1 MKLNIL
7 KIDGG
12 KAGSIDISDKVM
24 ALKVNYKLIKYVI
37 DWQLNHLKPRTAKTK
52 QRNEIRGST
61 KKIYSQKGTGQA
73 RHASKKAPLF
83 VGGGVAHG
91 PKGKVYKIKKIN
103 KKVRKLALAQTLS
116 KKNKDKQLHILEDVK
131 KEIKK
136 TKDFNKFLV
145 TNKISNVLIV
155 SDKNSEKNF
164 ERSAR
169 NIKNLKIISDEG
181 ANIYDILK
189 YKNLIITSSSIK
201 KIEGRILNEKN

>member
-1 MKLNIL
+1 M
-7 KIDGG
+7 
-12 KAGSIDISDKVM
+12 
-24 ALKVNYKLIKYVI
+24 
-37 DWQLNHLKPRTAKTK
+37 
-52 QRNEIRGST
+52 
-61 KKIYSQKGTGQA
+61 
-73 RHASKKAPLF
+73 
-83 VGGGVAHG
+83 
-91 PKGKVYKIKKIN
+91 
-103 KKVRKLALAQTLS
+103 
-116 KKNKDKQLHILEDVK
+116 
-131 KEIKK
+131 
-136 TKDFNKFLV
+136 